1 MKNQNQYP
9 DRIPYLS
16 WINSQL
22 SIARFYGGL
31 VLNGKEYFVEAETN
45 DLVARSGKNKAKQR
59 KAEKD
64 RYQQL
69 MDWKQS
75 RFVELQ

>member
-1 MKNQNQYP
+1 MEYP
-9 DRIPYLS
+9 DRIPYQA

-31 VLNGKEYFVEAETN
+31 QLNGKEYFVEADTN
-45 DLVARSGKNKAKQR
+45 DLVARSPKNKSNQR

-64 RYQQL
+64 RWGKI
-69 MDWKQS
+69 MDWKRKLDEQK
-75 RFVELQ
+75 ELEIG

>member
-1 MKNQNQYP
+1 MEYP
-9 DRIPYLS
+9 DRISYQA

-22 SIARFYGGL
+22 SVARFYGGMI
-31 VLNGKEYFVEAETN
+31 LNGKEYFVEPGTN
-45 DLVARSGKNKAKQR
+45 DLVVKSSKNKAKQR

-69 MDWKQS
+69 MDWKQGRS
-75 RFVELQ
+75 VKIA